1 MNVLYNEGKHQL
13 RYQFVARFMQKPNK
27 IHLNAAKK
35 CVEVCQGNLY
45 FLAYVWKKWGI
56 EATCVLW

>member
-45 FLAYVWKKWGI
+45 FLAYV
-56 EATCVLW
+56 